1 MSTYSTHF
9 SLIQGYIDNDECA
22 AVALTVAILTITV
35 LFYDNNDDEAVDDHD
50 DDKTTMME
58 LVVARS
64 MVKGERCLMMRRR
77 PCRGRD
83 LRWCR
88 MP

>member
-1 MSTYSTHF
+1 MSTYNTHF
-9 SLIQGYIDNDECA
+9 SSIHGYIDNDECA
-22 AVALTVAILTITV
+22 AVALTVVILTITV
-35 LFYDNNDDEAVDDHD
+35 LFYDNNDDEAVADHD
-50 DDKTTMME
+50 VDKTTMME
-58 LVVARS
+58 LVVTRS
-64 MVKGERCLMMRRR
+64 MVKGERCLMMGRR